1 MEKTFYVACWQ
12 KEGGVYEMRFDL
24 FSGRFTSVQKAAEG
38 TYTSYFERDGEILY
52 VLSEIPGPRAGLLES
67 FRVTEEG
74 LIPLDRLSGIP
85 GGCPHMRLTR
95 GGKVLA
101 AASYETGDVFTV
113 QADAGRFG
121 GVISLLKHSGHG
133 ADPVRQACSH
143 GHMVCETPDGG
154 YLVCV
159 DLGTDEIRVYA
170 MDEAGALT
178 EHSSVQVPAGY
189 GPRHMLFSPDGGYAY
204 VVCELKYRLLTF
216 RYPGSGRFEPV
227 GDLEVIPGLEKGQ
240 HAGGAIK
247 LSRDGKA
254 LFTTNRG
261 TEESSVDVLS
271 LSDPAHPAWR
281 GALTGL
287 SHPRDIL
294 FFSDGDKEYLL
305 CPNLTRSVVTVWAYD
320 PKKSSFTFLDGTDA
334 VPRPG
339 SVTA

>member
-1 MEKTFYVACWQ
+1 MEKTFYAACWQ
-12 KEGGVYEMRFDL
+12 KEGGLYARRFE
-24 FSGRFTSVQKAAEG
+24 SGTGRFTSAEKAAEG
-38 TYTSYFERDGEILY
+38 AYTSYFERDGDILY
-52 VLSEIPGPRAGLLES
+52 VLSEIPGTRAGKLES
-67 FRVTEEG
+67 FRVTSDG
-74 LIPLDRLSGIP
+74 LIPLDVLSGIP
-85 GGCPHMRLTR
+85 GGCPHMRLTL

-121 GVISLLKHSGHG
+121 SVISLLEHAGSGP
-133 ADPVRQACSH
+133 DPVRQAGSH

-170 MDEAGALT
+170 MDEGGALK
-178 EHSSVQVPAGY
+178 ERPGVRVPAGY
-189 GPRHMLFSPDGGYAY
+189 GPRHMVFSPDGRYAY
-204 VVCELKYRLLTF
+204 LVCELKYHLLTY
-216 RYPGSGRFEPV
+216 RYLGAGRFEPV
-227 GDLEVIPGLEKGQ
+227 DDLEVIPGLEKGQ

-261 TEESSVDVLS
+261 PKAGSADVLS
-271 LSDPAHPAWR
+271 LSDPAHPGRR

-294 FFSDGDKEYLL
+294 PFSHGDREYLL
-305 CPNLTRSVVTVWAYD
+305 CPDLTTGTVTAWAYD
-320 PKKSSFTFLDGTDA
+320 PQSCSFTFLDETGA

-339 SVTA
+339 CVTE